1 MRKKHG
7 KTKWILFGSAVVA
20 FSLASCSSKNDS
32 ILKGENT
39 QTAASTD
46 EDDGGTKLV
55 VGKDGKVYIE
65 YKDENGNG
73 IPDEFENLYANK
85 STGELFSVTLGSA
98 VALVV
103 NIIYLIYNMT
113 KTKKTNQSIKDM
125 CADSVKFVSD
135 FKNSA
140 NQNSES
146 TKAVLEQNRELLARI
161 GESEKTNAE
170 QTEQI
175 KALKESNEALS
186 KSYADINNQMNAIL
200 ANQAAMANTPENTKA
215 GINRIVQK
223 NTKEALIN
231 GKKQGK

>member
-1 MRKKHG
+1 MRKKYG
-7 KTKWILFGSAVVA
+7 KRKWILFGSAVVA
-20 FSLASCSSKNDS
+20 LSLASCSPTNDS
-32 ILKGENT
+32 ILKGETT
-39 QTAASTD
+39 QTEASTGT
-46 EDDGGTKLV
+46 DDGGTKLV
-55 VGKDGKVYIE
+55 VDKDGKVYIE

-73 IPDEFENLYANK
+73 IPDDLENFYGNK

-98 VALVV
+98 IALVI
-103 NIIYLIYNMT
+103 NIIYLIYN
-113 KTKKTNQSIKDM
+113 KTQSKKTNQSIKDM

-140 NQNSES
+140 TQNSES
-146 TKAVLEQNRELLARI
+146 TKAVLEQNKELLSRI
-161 GESEKTNAE
+161 AESEKTNAE